1 MMTARGKPVCKKN
14 IPFFLSTHGLAF
26 EEIQFLDVR
35 TV

>member
-1 MMTARGKPVCKKN
+1 MMTARGKLVCKKN

-26 EEIQFLDVR
+26 DGIKFLDVR

>member
-1 MMTARGKPVCKKN
+1 MTATGKPVCKEN

-26 EEIQFLDVR
+26 DGIQFLDVR